1 MGRRA
6 SLGRVTSTPRRLIL
20 ALGLAAALAGCGDD
34 ESTAPTVPEGPGT
47 VVVESEFL
55 VPFDDACHVQG
66 TMLNTSEVVA
76 FDVSLRFQALDA
88 NEKIIGTTRANVGN
102 LLPGERRLYNATGFA
117 ANDVGL
123 IPCRD
128 IARFERIQTTITP
141 R

>member
-1 MGRRA
+1 VRP
-6 SLGRVTSTPRRLIL
+6 TPRLLIL

-34 ESTAPTVPEGPGT
+34 ESAAPTVPEGPGT

-55 VPFDDACHVQG
+55 VPFDNDACHVQG
-66 TMLNTSEVVA
+66 TVLNTSENVS
-76 FDVSLRFQALDA
+76 FDVSLRFRSLDA
-88 NEKIIGTTRANVGN
+88 NDKVTGTTRGNVGN

-128 IARFERIQTTITP
+128 IARFERIQTIITP

>member
-1 MGRRA
+1 M
-6 SLGRVTSTPRRLIL
+6 TRRLIL
-20 ALGLAAALAGCGDD
+20 GLGLAVALVGCSDD
-34 ESTAPTVPEGPGT
+34 EGSTPTVPEGAGS

-66 TMLNTSEVVA
+66 IVFNTSDVVT
-76 FDVSLRFQALDA
+76 FDVSLRFQSLDA
-88 NEKIIGTTRANVGN
+88 NDRITGTTRANVDN

-128 IARFERIQTTITP
+128 IARFERIQTIITP
-141 R
+141 G

>member
-1 MGRRA
+1 MRP
-6 SLGRVTSTPRRLIL
+6 TPRRLIL
-20 ALGLAAALAGCGDD
+20 ALGLAVALAACSDD
-34 ESTAPTVPEGPGT
+34 EGTTPSVPEGPGS

-55 VPFDDACHVQG
+55 VPFDNDACHVQG
-66 TMLNTSEVVA
+66 TVLNTSEVVA
-76 FDVSLRFQALDA
+76 FDVSLRFHSLDA
-88 NEKIIGTTRANVGN
+88 NDKITGTTRANISN

>member
-1 MGRRA
+1 MRP
-6 SLGRVTSTPRRLIL
+6 TPRRLIL
-20 ALGLAAALAGCGDD
+20 ALGLAAALAGCSDD
-34 ESTAPTVPEGPGT
+34 ESTTPSLPEGPGT

-66 TMLNTSEVVA
+66 TVLNTSDLVS
-76 FDVSLRFQALDA
+76 FDVSLRFQSLDA
-88 NEKIIGTTRANVGN
+88 NEKVTGTTRANVGN

-117 ANDVGL
+117 SNDTGL

-128 IARFERIQTTITP
+128 IARFERIQTIITP